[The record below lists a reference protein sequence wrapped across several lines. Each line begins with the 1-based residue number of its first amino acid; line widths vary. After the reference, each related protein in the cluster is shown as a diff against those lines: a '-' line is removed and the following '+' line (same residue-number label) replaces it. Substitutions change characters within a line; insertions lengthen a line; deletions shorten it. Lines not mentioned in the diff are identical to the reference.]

1 MKYYKLLSL
10 LVSLALLFLVAS
22 CEKSSYVIEE
32 PEEEKPIEEQDPTP
46 GNDFIS
52 HPRIL
57 LLKGEEA
64 QIKQL
69 ISTDETWE
77 KMHNTIIDEC
87 NTILTKPILER
98 KLVGKRLLATSR
110 ELFKRV
116 FYLSYGYRMSEDTRY
131 FEKAEKEMLAVA
143 SFIDWNP
150 SHFLDVAELTMG
162 IAIGYDWLYSV
173 LPENSKKIIR
183 EAIVNKGLNPSK
195 EGNNWWLQANT
206 NWNQVCN
213 AGMTFGALA
222 VQEHYPELS
231 KEIIDRTFNSIKLP
245 MKVYG
250 PDGIYPEG
258 YGYWHYGTTFNL
270 LFLSAV
276 EKVFGNDKGLSSTP
290 GFLKTAEF
298 LKHMITP
305 SQISFNWGDSQPSAN
320 LSVAMFWFAEKLQD
334 PSLLWSEKKF
344 LEQDNFSRYK
354 QIRELPAIMIWAK
367 DIPLSK
373 ITTPEKN
380 SFFGQ
385 GENPM
390 SVMRTSWTDSD
401 AIFLGFKTG
410 APNVP
415 HGHMDVGSFVMESD
429 GVRWAGDPGTQD
441 YNSLESIGMDIWKY
455 HQEADR
461 WKVLILNNHSHNV
474 LTVNDKQ
481 QNVSGYAKLD
491 RYSEDKDFMYSIS
504 DLTRIYEEDTENVK
518 RGVAIKNNKYVII
531 RDEIKTSGEEAKIRW
546 AMFTTADVVLGDN
559 FATLSSNG
567 KKLFLKVDCPTNSI
581 TMKKWNW
588 IDLKSE
594 FDKNYKSAVMV
605 GFETTL
611 APNQSESIEV
621 LLVPQDAND
630 TAQFINKKL
639 EEW

>member
-1 MKYYKLLSL
+1 MKYYKILSIFIFL
-10 LVSLALLFLVAS
+10 TLLFLVVS
-22 CEKSSYVIEE
+22 CEEGSYVIEE
-32 PEEEKPIEEQDPTP
+32 SEEEKPLEEEDPII
-46 GNDFIS
+46 GNELIS

-69 ISTDETWE
+69 ISTDATWE
-77 KMHNTIIDEC
+77 KMHKTIIEEC
-87 NTILTKPILER
+87 NTILTKPVLER
-98 KLVGKRLLATSR
+98 ELIGKRLLATSR

-116 FYLSYGYRMSEDTRY
+116 FYLSYGYRMSEDIRY
-131 FEKAEKEMLAVA
+131 LEKAEKEMLSVA
-143 SFIDWNP
+143 LFSDWNP

-162 IAIGYDWLYSV
+162 IAIGYDWLHSE
-173 LPENSKKIIR
+173 LSDSSKKVIR
-183 EAIVNKGLNPSK
+183 EAIVNKGLIPSK

-222 VQEHYPELS
+222 VQEHYPELA
-231 KEIIDRTFNSIKLP
+231 KEIIDRAFNSIKLA
-245 MKVYG
+245 MKVYS
-250 PDGIYPEG
+250 PDGVYPEG

-276 EKVFGNDKGLSSTP
+276 EKVFGDDKGLSSTP
-290 GFLKTAEF
+290 GFLKTAYF

-344 LEQDNFSRYK
+344 LEQNNFSRYK

-367 DIPLSK
+367 NTPLSN

-380 SFFGQ
+380 YYFGQ

-390 SVMRTSWTDSD
+390 SAMRSSWLDSD
-401 AIFLGFKTG
+401 AIFLGFKGG

-455 HQEADR
+455 HQAADR
-461 WKVLILNNHSHNV
+461 WKVLILNNRSHNV
-474 LTVNDKQ
+474 LTINDKQ

-491 RYSEDKDFMYSIS
+491 RYSGDKDFMYSIS
-504 DLTRIYEEDTENVK
+504 DLTRIYEEDAVAVK
-518 RGVAIKNNKYVII
+518 RGVAIKNNKYIII
-531 RDEIKTSGEEAKIRW
+531 RDEIQTSSKEAKVRW
-546 AMFTTADVVLGDN
+546 AMFTTANVVLGDN

-567 KKLFLKVDCPTNSI
+567 KKLFLKVNGVTNNI

-588 IDLKSE
+588 SDLKNE
-594 FDKNYKSAVMV
+594 FDKEYKGATMV

-611 APNQSESIEV
+611 APHQTESLEV
-621 LLVPQDAND
+621 LLVPQDSND
-630 TAQFINKKL
+630 TAEFINMKL